1 MMASE
6 ESRERTR
13 KRRNLTV
20 KYSKFKPKRWRAP
33 TAYNRKKKYRLTDD
47 LEPG

>member
-33 TAYNRKKKYRLTDD
+33 TAYNRKKYRLTPDP
-47 LEPG
+47 ESG

>member
-33 TAYNRKKKYRLTDD
+33 TTYNRKKYRLTDD
-47 LEPG
+47 PEPG